1 MENITTNIPRTYLTE
16 FQKSAIADDIIA
28 GKTTVAQ
35 IVRQTGYARSA
46 VAKWLPPRPPGRP
59 TKKYLMYEH
68 PKLIGENNRQWAK
81 RIGLSYC
88 VLMGYLAKDKKDLD
102 ES

>member
-1 MENITTNIPRTYLTE
+1 MENTTFSTPKTYLTE
-16 FQKSAIADDIIA
+16 FQKSAIADDILN
-28 GKTTVAQ
+28 GKTTIAQ

-46 VAKWLPPRPPGRP
+46 VTKWLPPRPPGRP
-59 TKKYLMYEH
+59 TKKHLMYEH
-68 PKLIGENNRQWAK
+68 PRLISENNRQWAK

-88 VLMGYLAKDKKDLD
+88 VLMGYLAKDKKSLD